1 MKGTL
6 IIIDEKKKGC
16 NYYIPVWKKVLTS
29 KDVTIDEKGNLIH
42 HVDVGRHKDV
52 TNESQVK
59 IFLNL
64 PPLSNSNTN
73 C

>member
-1 MKGTL
+1 VKRTL
-6 IIIDEKKKGC
+6 VIIDGKKKGC
-16 NYYIPVWKKVLTS
+16 NCYIPVWKKVVTS

-42 HVDVGRHKDV
+42 HVDVRRHKDV

-59 IFLNL
+59 IQKNL
-64 PPLSNSNTN
+64 PPLSNWNTN

>member
-1 MKGTL
+1 
-6 IIIDEKKKGC
+6 
-16 NYYIPVWKKVLTS
+16 VWKKVLTS

-59 IFLNL
+59 IFKNL
-64 PPLSNSNTN
+64 PPLSNWNTN